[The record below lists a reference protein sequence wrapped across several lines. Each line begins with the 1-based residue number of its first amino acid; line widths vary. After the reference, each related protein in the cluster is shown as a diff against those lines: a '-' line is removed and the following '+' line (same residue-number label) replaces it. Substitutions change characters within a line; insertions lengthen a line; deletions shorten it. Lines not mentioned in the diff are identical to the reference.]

1 MDLGFLWVLS
11 FYWLI
16 SRGPCVL
23 GEKGP
28 VDMASLISS
37 IIQHSSPRLRP
48 VRHWDTTLTVQLDL
62 RLYSILDVNEKEE
75 KVSLHVLCTQ
85 RWKDEFLSWDPA
97 EFSGLSH
104 FTLPVSSVW
113 TPDIIVREAV
123 SVGRVEADAFVSVN
137 STGWVQRIEPLLLVL
152 RCDLAMF
159 RFPFDSQRCNLTFGP
174 NLHTVED
181 VELVPERS
189 AGAVLNASRQS
200 IRHGEWELLSIRTY
214 SFTETQGSHSYSRIT
229 FQVEM
234 GRSSLFYVVNL
245 IVPSGFVMLI
255 DLAGFAIP
263 VESAERIPFKVTL
276 LLGYTVFLVLVNDLL
291 PPFRENTPILGV
303 YFVVCLAFL
312 SLSVGE
318 SMILLALG
326 KPDILHHVPPLPRL
340 ATLFFPDWMKNKK
353 WAETQTPLDSEFRD
367 KSRLI
372 RDLQRAYRLGEGQ
385 GQGQGSEARSTLA
398 DAMQALEAELWEVS
412 EELRILTHRGSRRRA
427 RLQLMETTDWLCFCV
442 YVAMLA
448 AFLLI
453 LMVFWMLGH

>member
-1 MDLGFLWVLS
+1 PPGVYDTFVYKMLMFLSYLS
-11 FYWLI
+11 
-16 SRGPCVL
+16 PCVL

-137 STGWVQRIEPLLLVL
+137 STGWVQHIEPLLLVL

-159 RFPFDSQRCNLTFGP
+159 HFPFDSQRCNLTFGP

-318 SMILLALG
+318 SMILLAL
-326 KPDILHHVPPLPRL
+326 
-340 ATLFFPDWMKNKK
+340 
-353 WAETQTPLDSEFRD
+353 
-367 KSRLI
+367 
-372 RDLQRAYRLGEGQ
+372 
-385 GQGQGSEARSTLA
+385 
-398 DAMQALEAELWEVS
+398 
-412 EELRILTHRGSRRRA
+412 
-427 RLQLMETTDWLCFCV
+427 
-442 YVAMLA
+442 
-448 AFLLI
+448 
-453 LMVFWMLGH
+453 